1 MLRLPF
7 HSPFP
12 PLPSNS
18 LIKKKKKT
26 DLPPRYVAPELY
38 TFYCSKKTDVFA
50 FGILLWELFHRSTA
64 FVKHN
69 FLEIKKKILEGE
81 RPPISNKLPKT
92 IIDLIRNCLDQSQ
105 NNRPHFSEISQIIS
119 QELYETR
126 KNILRAAK
134 TLSTSTI
141 SHAILQKCTTD
152 SKAKIYDC
160 SLEGIPSPFPS
171 TFLSFLLFLP
181 CSFTSCLRFSSP
193 FLSRFRLKPD
203 MDK

>member
-1 MLRLPF
+1 M
-7 HSPFP
+7 
-12 PLPSNS
+12 
-18 LIKKKKKT
+18 
-26 DLPPRYVAPELY
+26 PPRYVAPELY